1 MQPSPSSSTGA
12 RSARRPALAIAVLAG
27 ALALG
32 ATSQA
37 QGQVVGDVDV
47 GVVERSTVF
56 GCPISGAPATTQ
68 GAQGAVLVD
77 LRPKRAGEVFY
88 AAALIGSASNCFS
101 QVTSIGVV
109 PPVGVELAISAA
121 TPVLCKYDD
130 ASGPPETITPAQ
142 GCPQQ
147 ATQGAY
153 GFLLN
158 RTSGPRAPLWD
169 LTQKEPLF
177 VEFPLRASRSLA
189 GLPAPSCGRTPN
201 VSPPCRPDQAGDSL
215 QVGYFVAGSVDTWL
229 VPHVGLTVAA
239 APAPAT
245 ATPAP
250 TGPPAASGAP
260 AARASLAVPRALRIR
275 RALRGIPVT
284 VQVPGDAV
292 VRAQVRAA
300 RLRGVR
306 GGLIA
311 SVTRRAKAGT
321 LKLRLKPTSK
331 ATRALRRKRLV
342 VATVRVTVTPRGGAA
357 QTATARVT
365 LRR

>member
-1 MQPSPSSSTGA
+1 M
-12 RSARRPALAIAVLAG
+12 
-27 ALALG
+27 
-32 ATSQA
+32 
-37 QGQVVGDVDV
+37 
-47 GVVERSTVF
+47 
-56 GCPISGAPATTQ
+56 
-68 GAQGAVLVD
+68 
-77 LRPKRAGEVFY
+77 
-88 AAALIGSASNCFS
+88 
-101 QVTSIGVV
+101 
-109 PPVGVELAISAA
+109 
-121 TPVLCKYDD
+121 LCKYDD

-158 RTSGPRAPLWD
+158 RSSGPRAPLWD

-177 VEFPLRASRSLA
+177 VEFPLRASRPLT

-201 VSPPCRPDQAGDSL
+201 ASPPCRPEQAGDSL

-239 APAPAT
+239 APAT
-245 ATPAP
+245 AT
-250 TGPPAASGAP
+250 GAP
-260 AARASLAVPRALRIR
+260 AVTGAPVTGAARVSLSAPRALRIR

-311 SVTRRAKAGT
+311 SVTRRAKGGT
-321 LKLRLKPTSK
+321 LKLRLKPTRK
-331 ATRALRRKRLV
+331 AARALRRKRLV